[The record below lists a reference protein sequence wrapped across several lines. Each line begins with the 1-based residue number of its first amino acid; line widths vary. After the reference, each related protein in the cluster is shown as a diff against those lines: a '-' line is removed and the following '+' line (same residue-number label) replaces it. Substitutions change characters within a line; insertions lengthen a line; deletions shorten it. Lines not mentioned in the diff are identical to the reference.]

1 MRIPN
6 SRRTSVKRP
15 PPAATA
21 ALSAPDGAQATTPP
35 PLRMRVRLSRT
46 FQSLRGLH
54 LVDLAGSLAGDTGAK
69 GPAGSVV
76 TETHTP

>member
-21 ALSAPDGAQATTPP
+21 ALSAPDGAQATTP